1 MTNLQSFQS
10 NKPTSFHSIALNIVY
25 VAILTFCHFVFPY
38 IHELVFTFFNGL
50 FLILSII
57 LFFYLNAVLRTSSIS
72 RLSYLSL
79 FFRIIISIL
88 FFSFSIIF
96 IVFITN
102 TTEIIKRT
110 EFLAFLLYLFSF
122 SVSAMILAKYLYFL
136 IKPKEQSNVILL
148 SDHPANI
155 ALKNN
160 YLGLNSKT
168 SIKHFQ
174 IYEIERMIDFAV
186 NEGVEGVYISI
197 SAQNLN
203 SLENL
208 ITELSRYAFDLYWV
222 LPESFFD
229 KKAALSSI
237 KPVLLNGSPV
247 SLDTNQYFLKRS
259 LDVVG
264 SISILIIISPL
275 LFLAAF
281 FIKLSD
287 SGPIF
292 YHQLRHGQ
300 YGKEF
305 NMVKFRSMSVGS
317 DYSNAQVT
325 HDDPRVTLIG
335 KIIRKTSFDEIPQ
348 LLNVLRGEMSLVGPR
363 PHIITET
370 DTYSSKI
377 IRFLS
382 RHQVKPG
389 LTGLAQIRTRG
400 KTNSL
405 ELMQEK
411 LDSDLEYINQWSLYL
426 DLKILFNTPLSLW
439 KNRNTNI

>member
-1 MTNLQSFQS
+1 ML
-10 NKPTSFHSIALNIVY
+10 II
-25 VAILTFCHFVFPY
+25 CHFVIPY
-38 IHELVFTFFNGL
+38 IHELVFSFFNGL
-50 FLILSII
+50 FLILSIV

-72 RLSYLSL
+72 RLSYFSL

-88 FFSFSIIF
+88 LFSFSIIF

-110 EFLAFLLYLFSF
+110 DFLIFLFYLLSCCL
-122 SVSAMILAKYLYFL
+122 SAMIFAKYFYLL
-136 IKPKEQSNVILL
+136 IKPKDQSNVILL
-148 SDHPANI
+148 SDHDENMF
-155 ALKNN
+155 LENKH
-160 YLGLNSKT
+160 LGLNSKT

-174 IYEIERMIDFAV
+174 ISEIERMIDFAV

-203 SLENL
+203 SLESL
-208 ITELSRYAFDLYWV
+208 VTDLSIYAFDLYWI

-229 KKAALSSI
+229 KKASLSSI

-264 SISILIIISPL
+264 SIFILIIISPL
-275 LFLAAF
+275 FLMAAF

-292 YHQLRHGQ
+292 YHQFRHGQ
-300 YGKEF
+300 YGREF
-305 NMVKFRSMSVGS
+305 NMLKFRSMTVGS
-317 DYSNAQVT
+317 DYSDQQVT
-325 HDDPRVTLIG
+325 HDDSRVTLIG
-335 KIIRKTSFDEIPQ
+335 RIIRKTSFDEIPQ

-363 PHIITET
+363 PHIIAET
-370 DTYSSKI
+370 DRYSKKI

-400 KTNSL
+400 KTSSL

-411 LDSDLEYINQWSLYL
+411 LDSDLEYINQWTLYL